1 MPKFNLYEKETGLP
15 GQTPARL
22 EIGWS
27 EGRVQIA
34 TSTDD
39 IEVLRA
45 LGQAAA
51 PEQTDWRGIF
61 LQLDR
66 DGVNAIIRNLR
77 TARDKAFGRDE

>member
-22 EIGWS
+22 EVGWDNQH
-27 EGRVQIA
+27 VQIA

-39 IEVLRA
+39 LEALRA

-61 LQLDR
+61 MQLDR
-66 DGVNAIIRNLR
+66 DGCNALIRNIR
-77 TARDKAFGRDE
+77 IARDKAFGRDE